1 MRKEVLLGAVLSTA
15 LLSTPSQA
23 VKLQDTDIDFGI
35 QYRVM
40 YNNSNIGSQ
49 KQYDFFRQRLRLNLD
64 VHTEENVGGFI
75 QIEYRG
81 GWGGSSPA
89 SSDPRGV
96 YAINA
101 FNRLQARG
109 IRYGYLYFP
118 AGPGKVMAGILPAN
132 DQVDQMLFSADWDL
146 NIGGIAYAGSSGAVN
161 WRAAYVRLVEGQA
174 LISNS
179 QINKDQDEHFIV
191 LDLNTKAGGVDVGV
205 HWYGAY
211 GKVCISGSGQ
221 ECVDSDNNPANDA
234 PATKLNQT
242 WLGAHATAKLDMVK
256 LHGVVLYNT
265 GKTGSTKN
273 DGFLV
278 RIEPSMSFGKANV
291 SLLGVYSSGKE
302 TTDSKK
308 GFITVHNI
316 LGTAGYWAYTY
327 IFTPHGPSD
336 VNDFGLEPGN
346 RGHGLMTLQAKV
358 DVPLMDRLSAQA
370 VAGWFRS
377 VKDMWYDSNGDK
389 TIDTNAGKNLGTE
402 FGVQLTANVGKHMNL
417 EFGGAFASLGDAG
430 KAIYQGNNKS
440 SVNEIFARLQLEF

>member
-1 MRKEVLLGAVLSTA
+1 MERKRILGAA
-15 LLSTPSQA
+15 LLSAVLATPTAYA
-23 VKLQDTDIDFGI
+23 VKLSEADIDFGI

-40 YNNSNIGSQ
+40 YNNSNIGSP

-64 VHTEENVGGFI
+64 VHTEKDVGGFI

-118 AGPGKVMAGILPAN
+118 VGPGKVMAGILPAN

-146 NIGGIAYAGSSGAVN
+146 NIGGIAYAGSAGSVN
-161 WRAAYVRLVEGQA
+161 WRAAIVKLVEGQA
-174 LISNS
+174 LINNS
-179 QINKDQDEHFIV
+179 QINKDQDEHFVV

-211 GKVCISGSGQ
+211 GKVCIPGTGQ
-221 ECVDSDNNPANDA
+221 ECVDTDNNPANDA

-242 WLGAHATAKLDMVK
+242 WLGAHATANLDMLK
-256 LHGVVLYNT
+256 LHGVILYNT
-265 GKTGSTKN
+265 GKIGNTKN

-278 RIEPSMSFGKANV
+278 RIEPSTKIGNV
-291 SLLGVYSSGKE
+291 GVSVLGVYSTGKE
-302 TTDSKK
+302 ATSSKR
-308 GFITVHNI
+308 GFLTVHNI
-316 LGTAGYWAYTY
+316 LGTEGYWAYTY

-346 RGHGLMTLQAKV
+346 KGYGLTTIQAKV
-358 DVPLMDRLSAQA
+358 DVPLMEKLSAQA

-377 VKDMWYDSNGDK
+377 NKDMVDGGGNSR
-389 TIDTNAGKNLGTE
+389 GKNLGTE

-417 EFGGAFASLGDAG
+417 EFGGAVASLGDAG
-430 KAIYQGNNKS
+430 RYIYNNGSNGGKK

>member
-1 MRKEVLLGAVLSTA
+1 MKKKKIVGTA
-15 LLSTPSQA
+15 LLSAILATPTAHA
-23 VKLQDTDIDFGI
+23 VKLSDANIDFGI

-40 YNNSNIGSQ
+40 YNNSNIGSK

-81 GWGGSSPA
+81 GWGGSSPE

-118 AGPGKVMAGILPAN
+118 IGPGKVLAGILPAN
-132 DQVDQMLFSADWDL
+132 DQVDQMLFSADWDF
-146 NIGGIAYAGSSGAVN
+146 NVGGIAYAGSAGAFN
-161 WRAAYVRLVEGQA
+161 WRAGIVRLVEGQA

-179 QINKDQDEHFIV
+179 QINEDQDENFVI

-211 GKVCISGSGQ
+211 GKVCIPGAGQ
-221 ECVDSDNNPANDA
+221 ECVDSDNDPTNDA

-242 WLGAHATAKLDMVK
+242 WLGAHATANLDMLK
-256 LHGVVLYNT
+256 LHGVILYNT
-265 GKTGSTKN
+265 GKVGNTRN

-278 RIEPSMSFGKANV
+278 RIEPSFNFGKVGV
-291 SLLGVYSSGKE
+291 SLLGIYSSGE
-302 TTDSKK
+302 DDGT
-308 GFITVHNI
+308 GFKTVYN
-316 LGTAGYWAYTY
+316 LVGTAGYWAYTY

-346 RGHGLMTLQAKV
+346 RGYGLITLQGKV
-358 DVPLMDRLSAQA
+358 DAPIMDRLSAQA
-370 VAGWFRS
+370 VIGIFRS
-377 VKDMWYDSNGDK
+377 TKDMPVGGGQTS
-389 TIDTNAGKNLGTE
+389 KNLGTE
-402 FGVQLTANVGKHMNL
+402 FGVQLTYNAGKHMNL
-417 EFGGAFASLGDAG
+417 EFGGAVASLGDAA
-430 KAIYQGNNKS
+430 KANYNGVDKS
-440 SVNEIFARLQLEF
+440 SVNEFFARLQLEF

>member
-1 MRKEVLLGAVLSTA
+1 MRNRIFLGAILSSAVLAS
-15 LLSTPSQA
+15 PSYA
-23 VKLQDTDIDFGI
+23 MKLQDTNIDFGI

-40 YNNSNIGSQ
+40 YNNSNIASQ

-64 VHTEENVGGFI
+64 IHTEENVGGFI

-118 AGPGKVMAGILPAN
+118 VGPGKVLAGILPAN

-146 NIGGIAYAGSSGAVN
+146 NLGGIAYKGSTGNVS
-161 WRAAYVRLVEGQA
+161 WRLAYVRLVEGQA
-174 LISNS
+174 LINNSN
-179 QINKDQDEHFIV
+179 INKDQDEHFIIF
-191 LDLNTKAGGVDVGV
+191 DLNTKAGGVDVGV

-211 GKVCISGSGQ
+211 GKICIPGTDQ
-221 ECVDSDNNPANDA
+221 ECIDTNNNPTDDA

-242 WLGAHATAKLDMVK
+242 WLAAHATTKLAMMK
-256 LHGVVLYNT
+256 IHGVVLYNT
-265 GKTGSTKN
+265 GKIGSQKN

-278 RIEPSMSFGKANV
+278 RIEPLFSFGKANV
-291 SLLGVYSSGKE
+291 SLLGVYSTGKGA
-302 TTDSKK
+302 TSTKR
-308 GFITVHNI
+308 GFITTHNV

-346 RGHGLMTLQAKV
+346 KGYGLLTLQGKV
-358 DVPLMDRLSAQA
+358 DVPITDKLSAQA
-370 VAGWFRS
+370 VAGWFQS
-377 VKDMWYDSNGDK
+377 NKGMPIGGGQTSKD
-389 TIDTNAGKNLGTE
+389 LGTE

-417 EFGGAFASLGDAG
+417 EFGGAVASLGDAG
-430 KAIYQGNNKS
+430 KANYQGNNKS
-440 SVNEIFARLQLEF
+440 SINEIFARLQLEF

>member
-161 WRAAYVRLVEGQA
+161 WRAAIVKLVEGQA
-174 LISNS
+174 LIKNS

-211 GKVCISGSGQ
+211 GKVCIPSGTLTDCTGSTTSTA
-221 ECVDSDNNPANDA
+221 DDA

-265 GKTGSTKN
+265 GKVGTIKN

-278 RIEPSMSFGKANV
+278 RIEPSLSLGKANV
-291 SLLGVYSSGKE
+291 SLLGVYSSGKSG
-302 TTDSKK
+302 TTNALGNAK
-308 GFITVHNI
+308 GFHTVHSI
-316 LGTAGYWAYTY
+316 LKTGGYWAYTY

-346 RGHGLMTLQAKV
+346 KGYGLITLQGKV
-358 DVPLMDRLSAQA
+358 DAPIMDKLSAQA
-370 VAGWFRS
+370 VAGIFRS
-377 VKDMWYDSNGDK
+377 AKNMPIGGGQTS
-389 TIDTNAGKNLGTE
+389 KNLGTE

>member
-1 MRKEVLLGAVLSTA
+1 MKRKLLLGAVLSTTFA
-15 LLSTPSQA
+15 AAPSHA
-23 VKLQDTDIDFGI
+23 VKLSDANIDFGI

-40 YNNSNIGSQ
+40 YNNSNIASK
-49 KQYDFFRQRLRLNLD
+49 KQYDFFRQRLRLNFD
-64 VHTEENVGGFI
+64 VHTEEDVGGFI

-118 AGPGKVMAGILPAN
+118 VGPGKVLAGILPAN

-146 NIGGIAYAGSSGAVN
+146 NIGGIAYAGSSGAFN

-174 LISNS
+174 LIGNNS
-179 QINKDQDEHFIV
+179 IGEDQDEHFIV

-211 GKVCISGSGQ
+211 GKVCIPGSGQ

-242 WLGAHATAKLDMVK
+242 WLGAHATTKLDMVR

-265 GKTGSTKN
+265 GKVGSVKN
-273 DGFLV
+273 NGFLV
-278 RIEPSMSFGKANV
+278 RIEPSLSLGKANV
-291 SLLGVYSSGKE
+291 SLLGVYSSGKSG
-302 TTDSKK
+302 TTNALGNAK
-308 GFITVHNI
+308 GFHTVHGI
-316 LGTAGYWAYTY
+316 LGTGGYWAYTY

-346 RGHGLMTLQAKV
+346 KGYGLLTIQGKV
-358 DVPLMDRLSAQA
+358 DIPLMEKLSAQA
-370 VAGWFRS
+370 IGGVFRS
-377 VKDMWYDSNGDK
+377 VKGMPIGGGQTS
-389 TIDTNAGKNLGTE
+389 KNLGTE

-417 EFGGAFASLGDAG
+417 EFGGAVANLGDAA
-430 KAIYQGNNKS
+430 KANYQGNNKS